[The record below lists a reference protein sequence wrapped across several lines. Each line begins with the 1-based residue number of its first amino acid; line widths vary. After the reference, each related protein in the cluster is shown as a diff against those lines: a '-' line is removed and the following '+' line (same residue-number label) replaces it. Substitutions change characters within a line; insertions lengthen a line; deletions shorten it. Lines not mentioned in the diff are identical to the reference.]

1 MERDASAERH
11 RRAAV
16 AVFARAPSSGG
27 KSRLVAHIA
36 EPRLTSL
43 RAALLADTLDVVC
56 RFGSVDPFVFYTP
69 HDGGHEIAALAPCAV
84 TLVAQRGGDLGARML
99 AALRDLIE
107 IRRHA
112 PAVLVGSDIP
122 LLAAEHL
129 FEATDALR
137 RNGGVVVGGADD
149 GGYYLIGMNEIHEG
163 LFDRIAWGGDS
174 VLIDT
179 LTRADRLGVDVRLVR
194 GGYDVDTIDDLRRVE
209 RDLAREPP
217 ERARHLREW
226 FVDGTSGFTGS

>member
-1 MERDASAERH
+1 MRLPSRRRWRVVTSARNRITISCVTSAPSASA
-11 RRAAV
+11 A
-16 AVFARAPSSGG
+16 
-27 KSRLVAHIA
+27 
-36 EPRLTSL
+36 TSL

-56 RFGSVDPFVFYTP
+56 RFGGVDPFVFYTP
-69 HDGGHEIAALAPCAV
+69 HDGGYEIAALAPCAV

-99 AALRDLIE
+99 AALSDLIE
-107 IRRHA
+107 VRRHA

-174 VLIDT
+174 VL
-179 LTRADRLGVDVRLVR
+179 
-194 GGYDVDTIDDLRRVE
+194 VDTIDDLRRVE
-209 RDLAREPP
+209 CDLAREPP